1 MLAAVNAA
9 VVLYDRY
16 LLAIEM
22 KMRVRH
28 VANRLKQV
36 IFTPYEKLLN
46 GDSPNLRTQNINTSP
61 ASNNFCSGSRAHIL
75 AASKLSPPPHAGGSE
90 HRAAVDAE
98 GRRPRE
104 SPLGAARQ
112 RGHHHGEAGPGT
124 GSCYHRIHFMHYC
137 ISPICATFKMR

>member
-36 IFTPYEKLLN
+36 IFTLYEKLLN
-46 GDSPNLRTQNINTSP
+46 ENKDSPNLLTQNIDNSP
-61 ASNNFCSGSRAHIL
+61 ASIL
-75 AASKLSPPPHAGGSE
+75 
-90 HRAAVDAE
+90 
-98 GRRPRE
+98 
-104 SPLGAARQ
+104 
-112 RGHHHGEAGPGT
+112 
-124 GSCYHRIHFMHYC
+124 
-137 ISPICATFKMR
+137 

>member
-36 IFTPYEKLLN
+36 IFTLYEKLLN
-46 GDSPNLRTQNINTSP
+46 ENKDSPRP
-61 ASNNFCSGSRAHIL
+61 ARIRGSKVCFPETAIWIDL
-75 AASKLSPPPHAGGSE
+75 AETTP
-90 HRAAVDAE
+90 
-98 GRRPRE
+98 
-104 SPLGAARQ
+104 
-112 RGHHHGEAGPGT
+112 
-124 GSCYHRIHFMHYC
+124 F
-137 ISPICATFKMR
+137 